1 VREVSGH
8 LSVKIRGIDV
18 VSLSTS
24 PAIDTGTCRK
34 IGNIDTSNFNRQVTT
49 HFSHLTQALVEREA
63 TLIPLTLTDKREV
76 SGHLSVKV
84 RGINVASLST
94 SACVK

>member
-1 VREVSGH
+1 MTIVERLTQECDYCLTQSDH
-8 LSVKIRGIDV
+8 
-18 VSLSTS
+18 SLPSF
-24 PAIDTGTCRK
+24 DTGTRRK
-34 IGNIDTSNFNRQVTT
+34 RGNIDTSNFNRQVTT
-49 HFSHLTQALVEREA
+49 LL
-63 TLIPLTLTDKREV
+63 EV